1 MSISQQ
7 NTVISAS
14 DELVS
19 DADYLQLAR
28 LVTEHVWRVDNGHA
42 DTVFELNTGDAELAL
57 VGPEPLRGRDA
68 IREWG
73 LDIASNPPWN
83 TIRHVVSDMHFVN
96 DGPDA
101 GHGTHLVTA
110 FMDAD
115 GTRSS
120 VPWNLG
126 EDHDRFVRTEEG
138 WRIASRSFV
147 SLFERG
153 DTIDIPSRR
162 RAIGIRSIRALG
174 ADRRH
179 SLRRGSSDA
188 LIGKVERLVREPGR
202 GSSAFARV
210 ERGRQWVGSLFQERP
225 PRALRSC

>member
-1 MSISQQ
+1 MSITEQ
-7 NTVISAS
+7 NAFITSS

-19 DADYLQLAR
+19 DADYLQLSR

-42 DTVFELNTGDAELAL
+42 DTVFELYTEDAELAL
-57 VGPEPLRGRDA
+57 VGPEPLRGRGA

-73 LDIASNPPWN
+73 RQIVSNPPWN
-83 TIRHVVSDMHFVN
+83 TIRHVVSDMHFVY

-101 GHGTHLVTA
+101 ARGTHVVTA

-126 EDHDRFVRTEEG
+126 EDHDRFVRTEDG
-138 WRIASRSFV
+138 WRIASRSFE

-153 DTIDIPSRR
+153 DTINIP
-162 RAIGIRSIRALG
+162 
-174 ADRRH
+174 
-179 SLRRGSSDA
+179 
-188 LIGKVERLVREPGR
+188 
-202 GSSAFARV
+202 
-210 ERGRQWVGSLFQERP
+210 
-225 PRALRSC
+225 